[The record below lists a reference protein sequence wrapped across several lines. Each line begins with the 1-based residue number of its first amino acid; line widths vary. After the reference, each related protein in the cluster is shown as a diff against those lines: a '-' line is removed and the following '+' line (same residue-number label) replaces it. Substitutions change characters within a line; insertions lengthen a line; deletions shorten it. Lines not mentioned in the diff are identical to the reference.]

1 MPEKVF
7 DLGAEETI
15 ETELRFYKK
24 PLEGDLIT
32 IRIPAGLG
40 GETRE
45 KAITEAMQQ
54 AVLKELHVGYVYV

>member
-24 PLEGDLIT
+24 PLEGDRIT
-32 IRIPAGLG
+32 VRIPAGLC

-45 KAITEAMQQ
+45 EAITEAMLQ
-54 AVLKELHVGYVYV
+54 ALVKELHFGYVYV

>member
-15 ETELRFYKK
+15 ETELRFYRK
-24 PLEGDLIT
+24 PLEGDRIT
-32 IRIPAGLG
+32 VRIPAGLR

-45 KAITEAMQQ
+45 EAIKEAMLQ
-54 AVLKELHVGYVYV
+54 AVLKKLYFGYVYV

>member
-15 ETELRFYKK
+15 ETELRFYRK
-24 PLEGDLIT
+24 PLEGDRIT
-32 IRIPAGLG
+32 VRIPAGLR

-45 KAITEAMQQ
+45 EAIREALQ
-54 AVLKELHVGYVYV
+54 AVLKKLHFGYVYV